1 MLILIPTIAFWT
13 GNPKSTFGQIWTE
26 KVKAFCFAWKLA
38 HMHMHTQDLEDVDSY
53 FDISFSTSN
62 LNLEDADS
70 YSEFSEIP
78 NLNQFFG
85 QIWVEKF
92 EFSTLPGSWY
102 TEYLADVIVIIQSK
116 FWRKRWQW
124 IIILSACCS
133 HIFIVAKSKKQ
144 NHSTKECWIN
154 GIIVAIKIFL
164 SKAFCFNQNL

>member
-1 MLILIPTIAFWT
+1 MGKFGLKKWKLFVLPENWHTCTCTHRISKMSILISIL
-13 GNPKSTFGQIWTE
+13 
-26 KVKAFCFAWKLA
+26 V
-38 HMHMHTQDLEDVDSY
+38 
-53 FDISFSTSN
+53 FSTSN

-164 SKAFCFNQNL
+164 IKSVLLQPKLVTRSRLHIYRLLHNRPST